1 MAKNNAK
8 QILKLVGGKN
18 NVENLVHC
26 ATRLRFTLKDESKAD
41 KAALEA
47 LPDVLS
53 VVQSGGQYQVVI
65 GPQVADYYDIIMKE
79 LGSISANNNGV
90 KKPEKVSF
98 TKVISGAFTPLIPA
112 LAGAGIQMPKFC
124 TAFNDQTKDRMG
136 ETVPVVLTIYED
148 KSFDFVLKTAP
159 TAEMIKKACG
169 IKKAASDSKQ
179 TVATLSAE
187 KLKEIAEYKMPDLN
201 ANDLEGAMKIVA
213 GTARNMGVKV
223 EGLDA

>member
-1 MAKNNAK
+1 MKIQFPA
-8 QILKLVGGKN
+8 GG
-18 NVENLVHC
+18 
-26 ATRLRFTLKDESKAD
+26 AR
-41 KAALEA
+41 
-47 LPDVLS
+47 P
-53 VVQSGGQYQVVI
+53 G
-65 GPQVADYYDIIMKE
+65 
-79 LGSISANNNGV
+79 
-90 KKPEKVSF
+90 
-98 TKVISGAFTPLIPA
+98 PA

-136 ETVPVVLTIYED
+136 ETVPVVLTVYED

-169 IKKAASDSKQ
+169 ISKAASDSKQ
-179 TVATLSAE
+179 TVATLSAD

-201 ANDLEGAMKIVA
+201 AIDLEGAMKIIA

>member
-1 MAKNNAK
+1 MSKKVTRVMKIQFPAGGAKP
-8 QILKLVGGKN
+8 G
-18 NVENLVHC
+18 
-26 ATRLRFTLKDESKAD
+26 
-41 KAALEA
+41 
-47 LPDVLS
+47 
-53 VVQSGGQYQVVI
+53 
-65 GPQVADYYDIIMKE
+65 
-79 LGSISANNNGV
+79 
-90 KKPEKVSF
+90 
-98 TKVISGAFTPLIPA
+98 PA

-201 ANDLEGAMKIVA
+201 ANDIDAAVKIIEGS
-213 GTARNMGVKV
+213 ARNMGLEIV
-223 EGLDA
+223 D

>member
-1 MAKNNAK
+1 MANN
-8 QILKLVGGKN
+8 GK
-18 NVENLVHC
+18 
-26 ATRLRFTLKDESKAD
+26 K
-41 KAALEA
+41 
-47 LPDVLS
+47 
-53 VVQSGGQYQVVI
+53 VVR
-65 GPQVADYYDIIMKE
+65 IMKIQFPA
-79 LGSISANNNGV
+79 GGA
-90 KKPEKVSF
+90 KP
-98 TKVISGAFTPLIPA
+98 GPA

-124 TAFNDQTKDRMG
+124 TAFNDQTKDRHG
-136 ETVPVVLTIYED
+136 ETVPVVLTVYED

-179 TVATLSAE
+179 TVATLSAD

-201 ANDLEGAMKIVA
+201 ANDLEAAMKIVA

>member
-1 MAKNNAK
+1 
-8 QILKLVGGKN
+8 
-18 NVENLVHC
+18 
-26 ATRLRFTLKDESKAD
+26 
-41 KAALEA
+41 
-47 LPDVLS
+47 
-53 VVQSGGQYQVVI
+53 
-65 GPQVADYYDIIMKE
+65 
-79 LGSISANNNGV
+79 
-90 KKPEKVSF
+90 
-98 TKVISGAFTPLIPA
+98 
-112 LAGAGIQMPKFC
+112 MPKFC

-179 TVATLSAE
+179 TVATLSAD

-201 ANDLEGAMKIVA
+201 ANDLEAAMKIVA